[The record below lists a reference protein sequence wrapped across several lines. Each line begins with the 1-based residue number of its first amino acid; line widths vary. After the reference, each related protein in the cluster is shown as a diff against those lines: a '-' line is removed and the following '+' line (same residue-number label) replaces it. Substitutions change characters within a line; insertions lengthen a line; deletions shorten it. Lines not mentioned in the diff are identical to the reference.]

1 MPLQTIRRSDPY
13 TFLMLHLPLVSAGS
27 NVWIARVYKATRYG
41 VDASERRRT
50 HSRGRNMVQ
59 EFGQHIFETGA
70 SVIVDAAPFQGVR
83 GTVLGLGDDQ
93 RLIVMVALFC
103 GVVALFL
110 DPVAVHTEH
119 ALAAAPLITH

>member
-1 MPLQTIRRSDPY
+1 
-13 TFLMLHLPLVSAGS
+13 
-27 NVWIARVYKATRYG
+27 
-41 VDASERRRT
+41 
-50 HSRGRNMVQ
+50 MVQ

-93 RLIVMVALFC
+93 RLIVMVALFW
-103 GVVALFL
+103 GVVALIL

-119 ALAAAPLITH
+119 AFAAAPLITH